1 MVIQTELKLK
11 LTRLDVAGFNDI
23 QGEDA
28 TRSEIHFERVFS
40 NFTNVRAGISSIDY
54 RPNIHNF
61 EQTDPIAGNY
71 WPIASRARISDTDKS
86 DGKELTVFGDR
97 PHGGGS
103 LSVGSLEIMVQRRI
117 NNSAEQD

>member
-1 MVIQTELKLK
+1 MEFQLEHPLYT
-11 LTRLDVAGFNDI
+11 
-23 QGEDA
+23 
-28 TRSEIHFERVFS
+28 
-40 NFTNVRAGISSIDY
+40 DY

-71 WPIASRARISDTDKS
+71 WPIASRVRISDTDKS
-86 DGKELTVFGDR
+86 DGTELTVFGDR